1 MPFFS
6 VVIPLYNKETHIKN
20 TLQDVLDQNFKDFE
34 VIIVND
40 GSTDK
45 SVSIVEKFTDT
56 RIKLFHQDNQG
67 AAAARNYGI
76 EQASAKH
83 IALLDADDM
92 WKNNHLE
99 EFYKSLQKFP
109 DAGVYCNAYQLKLR
123 SNFTHNA
130 SYNLEN
136 LKEIQLVKDYFKAS
150 CIHPLIM
157 TSGVAFKKQKFF
169 DVGGFDPKIIS
180 GQDIDLW
187 IRFAL
192 YTEIV
197 FNPKITACYDKT
209 VANSLSKK
217 HLRKI
222 KYEFLNNYKE
232 QENKNPS
239 FKNYLDLNRY
249 AVAIQCK
256 YYNDKEVFQL
266 LKKEINAASLTK
278 KQLFLLNSPTFLVKN
293 LKKLHSYLIE
303 KNIYL
308 TAFK

>member
-1 MPFFS
+1 
-6 VVIPLYNKETHIKN
+6 
-20 TLQDVLDQNFKDFE
+20 
-34 VIIVND
+34 
-40 GSTDK
+40 
-45 SVSIVEKFTDT
+45 
-56 RIKLFHQDNQG
+56 
-67 AAAARNYGI
+67 
-76 EQASAKH
+76 
-83 IALLDADDM
+83 
-92 WKNNHLE
+92 
-99 EFYKSLQKFP
+99 
-109 DAGVYCNAYQLKLR
+109 
-123 SNFTHNA
+123 
-130 SYNLEN
+130 
-136 LKEIQLVKDYFKAS
+136 
-150 CIHPLIM
+150 
-157 TSGVAFKKQKFF
+157 VAFKKKKIY
-169 DVGGFDPKIIS
+169 DVGGFNPKIIS

-192 YTEIV
+192 HTEIV

-232 QENKNPS
+232 QENTNSS

-278 KQLFLLNSPTFLVKN
+278 KQLFLLNSPAFLVKN